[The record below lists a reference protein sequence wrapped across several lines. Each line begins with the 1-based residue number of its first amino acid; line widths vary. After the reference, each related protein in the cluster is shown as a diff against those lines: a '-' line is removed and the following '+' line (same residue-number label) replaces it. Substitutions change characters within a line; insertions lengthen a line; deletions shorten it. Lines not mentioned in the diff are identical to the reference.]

1 MKNDRQK
8 TILSII
14 AEETVETQEQL
25 LSLLLERGI
34 VATQAT
40 ISRDI
45 KQLHLVKA
53 PAGQGKYRYAVS
65 DHGSKIHVADKL
77 QTIFRESIVNVD
89 YAQNLVVIH
98 TMSGLANGAAAA
110 LDGMEIDQLIG
121 TLAGDDTV
129 LIIMR
134 DNESAAGWSCTAWP
148 MWSPAAPSSAARRS
162 TTRWIS
168 IPRRSGCSLCP
179 SARAARATSSGAT
192 TLCRTSSAGWS
203 RTEDPPCWRR

>member
-1 MKNDRQK
+1 MKNNRQ
-8 TILSII
+8 TMILDII
-14 AEETVETQEQL
+14 AKENVETQEQL
-25 LSLLLERGI
+25 LEHLRQRGI
-34 VATQAT
+34 NSTQAT

-129 LIIMR
+129 LLIMR
-134 DNESAAGWSCTAWP
+134 DSESAVELA
-148 MWSPAAPSSAARRS
+148 SSIKAMLS
-162 TTRWIS
+162 
-168 IPRRSGCSLCP
+168 
-179 SARAARATSSGAT
+179 
-192 TLCRTSSAGWS
+192 
-203 RTEDPPCWRR
+203 

>member
-65 DHGSKIHVADKL
+65 DHGWFKNIYPVTKKKRSCK
-77 QTIFRESIVNVD
+77 
-89 YAQNLVVIH
+89 
-98 TMSGLANGAAAA
+98 NG
-110 LDGMEIDQLIG
+110 
-121 TLAGDDTV
+121 
-129 LIIMR
+129 
-134 DNESAAGWSCTAWP
+134 N
-148 MWSPAAPSSAARRS
+148 
-162 TTRWIS
+162 
-168 IPRRSGCSLCP
+168 
-179 SARAARATSSGAT
+179 
-192 TLCRTSSAGWS
+192 
-203 RTEDPPCWRR
+203 